1 MDKEWKFG
9 KNGNNLI
16 PIFMIRID
24 ILRIEELNKFFFNQ
38 VTQFLLLYTIK
49 MLNNFYYGK
58 YRVQNKC

>member
-1 MDKEWKFG
+1 MDKEWKFA
-9 KNGNNLI
+9 NNLI
-16 PIFMIRID
+16 PIFMIGID

>member
-1 MDKEWKFG
+1 MDKEWKFT
-9 KNGNNLI
+9 NNLI
-16 PIFMIRID
+16 PIFMIGID

>member
-24 ILRIEELNKFFFNQ
+24 ILRIEELKKFFFNQ